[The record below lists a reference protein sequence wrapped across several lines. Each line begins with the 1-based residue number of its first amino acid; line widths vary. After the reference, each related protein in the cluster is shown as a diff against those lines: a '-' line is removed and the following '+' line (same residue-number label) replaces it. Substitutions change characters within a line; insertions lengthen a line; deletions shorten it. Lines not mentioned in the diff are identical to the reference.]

1 MKMASIQTGIEVNG
15 QFTGVIYN
23 IINEVNLVVSA
34 MCDMQESMSAD
45 IDTSGIETARNE
57 ISQTTAAL
65 DTMNEALNSQPAPVE
80 IPVRWQSEGLEVF
93 TSTGLDRFRQ
103 EVQSAD
109 AMLQQLCSTQDA
121 IARQAYNANIF
132 PPEAFR
138 NLNTMAVRIDNIRDR
153 IQQIE
158 SNPLNMG
165 TDTANAELE
174 RLRMQLNTAV
184 QRQNDLSEAMQNM
197 DVSAA
202 NTAYLRLNE
211 TVSATERYIRDGVN
225 EQGRFNR
232 EIAQGTDKAGHMR
245 SMISQV
251 VKDYTG
257 LAGIKKVISW
267 IEECTEAFDTQ
278 RNAELQL
285 MAVLANTLA
294 PNSVSKVTADT
305 SEAVAEING
314 IQDQVDSVAVSADT
328 QALTAAFNTI
338 TGKASEI
345 QSKGIYRDEVM
356 IAGAVEFSTYFSD
369 TAAIEMMM
377 DTLADYAMGMSGGG
391 ELDSAAM
398 AQYAEGLG
406 KIMSGSYDAM
416 TQKGFAFSEAQK
428 AIIEGTATQEQIIAA
443 IGEEYLDASQEVQA
457 AAAINAVIAESW
469 GGLYESMSNTP
480 EGKIIQMTNAWGEMK
495 EVVGSQL
502 YPYVI
507 LFVDAI
513 TGHWGEIQIVLGGF
527 TLGLQ
532 LIMGILSWLLGGAL
546 DFAQAVVD
554 NWSWISPIIYGIAGA
569 LAVYAGYLAIIEAI
583 EIASAAASM
592 IHALA
597 MSAKIGTTAA
607 LTGSTMA
614 ATAAQ
619 MGYNGALYGCPIV
632 WIILLIIALIAII
645 FAVCNAIAK
654 ATGAANSGIGI
665 IMGSL
670 QVADAF
676 VRNLFAALINMVIDI
691 VAVLWNYI
699 ADFANYF
706 ANVFTDP
713 TGAVARQFFDMIDC
727 VLGLLQTLASAIDT
741 LFGSSLAG
749 SVQGWRDDLEEWV
762 DNTFGQGK
770 EIVTKINGEDW
781 HIARVEYGEA
791 WDAGVQRGDKI
802 AEVIDNFSLSD
813 LFGSTNEFEPE
824 DYTPEPEP
832 KDLTDDSGI
841 NDELDGIAGDTG
853 AIRDSLDITQEEL
866 KYMRDIA
873 EQEAV
878 NRFTT
883 AEINIDMSGMQNTVS
898 SGDDLDGFI
907 GRLTNSV
914 NEAVDSMAEGV
925 HE

>member
-1 MKMASIQTGIEVNG
+1 MASIQTGIEVNG

-121 IARQAYNANIF
+121 IAKQAYNANIF

-294 PNSVSKVTADT
+294 PDSVSKVTADT

-416 TQKGFAFSEAQK
+416 TQKGFGFSEAQK

-443 IGEEYLDASQEVQA
+443 IGEEYLNASQEVQA

-513 TGHWGEIQIVLGGF
+513 TGHWGEIQTVLDGIA
-527 TLGLQ
+527 LGLQ
-532 LIMGILSWLLGGAL
+532 VVMGVLSWLLEGVL
-546 DFAQAVVD
+546 NFVQAIID
-554 NWSWISPIIYGIAGA
+554 NWSWISPIIYGIATA
-569 LAVYAGYLAIIEAI
+569 LALYAAYLMITKG
-583 EIASAAASM
+583 AAA
-592 IHALA
+592 IATIAQLAWNAA
-597 MSAKIGTTAA
+597 MSA
-607 LTGSTMA
+607 S
-614 ATAAQ
+614 
-619 MGYNGALYGCPIV
+619 PIV
-632 WIILLIIALIAII
+632 WIILLIIALVAVI

-654 ATGAANSGIGI
+654 MTGVANSGFGVICGGVNVGIQFFKNLGLTVANIVLGIGNAI
-665 IMGSL
+665 AALASNLMTAFHNAICSVQSWFYNLLSTAWTVIEEICVALNKLPFVEFDYSGISSAADDYAAKATEAAGNKEEY
-670 QVADAF
+670 QNVGDAFKEGFSTFDAFQDGWVTDAFNAGASWGDGVADA
-676 VRNLFAALINMVIDI
+676 V
-691 VAVLWNYI
+691 
-699 ADFANYF
+699 
-706 ANVFTDP
+706 
-713 TGAVARQFFDMIDC
+713 
-727 VLGLLQTLASAIDT
+727 S
-741 LFGSSLAG
+741 
-749 SVQGWRDDLEEWV
+749 
-762 DNTFGQGK
+762 
-770 EIVTKINGEDW
+770 
-781 HIARVEYGEA
+781 
-791 WDAGVQRGDKI
+791 
-802 AEVIDNFSLSD
+802 NFSLSD
-813 LFGSTNEFEPE
+813 LFGSTDVSGSEEYVP
-824 DYTPEPEP
+824 DL
-832 KDLTDDSGI
+832 KDLIDDSGI
-841 NDELDGIAGDTG
+841 SDELDGISENTG

>member
-15 QFTGVIYN
+15 QFTGAIYN

-34 MCDMQESMSAD
+34 MYDMQESMSAD

-65 DTMNEALNSQPAPVE
+65 DAMNEALNSQPAPVE
-80 IPVRWQSEGLEVF
+80 IPVRWQSESLEVF

-132 PPEAFR
+132 PPEAFQ

-153 IQQIE
+153 IRQIE

-174 RLRMQLNTAV
+174 RLRLQLNTAV
-184 QRQNDLSEAMQNM
+184 QRQNDLSEAMRNM

-202 NTAYLRLNE
+202 NTAYLRLNQ
-211 TVSATERYIRDGVN
+211 TISATERYIRDGVN
-225 EQGRFNR
+225 EQGQFNR
-232 EIAQGTDKAGHMR
+232 EIAQGTDKAGHLR

-285 MAVLANTLA
+285 MAVLANTLD
-294 PNSVSKVTADT
+294 PDSVSKVTADT

-314 IQDQVDSVAVSADT
+314 IQDQIDSVAVSADT

-391 ELDSAAM
+391 ELDSGAM

-406 KIMSGSYDAM
+406 RIMSGSYDAM

-513 TGHWGEIQIVLGGF
+513 TGHWGAIQTVLGGF

-532 LIMGILSWLLGGAL
+532 FIMGILSWLLGGAL
-546 DFAQAVVD
+546 DFVQAVVD

-569 LAVYAGYLAIIEAI
+569 LAVYYGWLALVEGA
-583 EIASAAASM
+583 ELAAAAAQGAST
-592 IHALA
+592 LA
-597 MSAKIGTTAA
+597 KMLAVPVYAA
-607 LTGSTMA
+607 LTGTTMA
-614 ATAAQ
+614 ETAAQ
-619 MGYNGALYGCPIV
+619 MGLNSAMYACPVV
-632 WIILLIIALIAII
+632 WIIILIIALVA
-645 FAVCNAIAK
+645 ALVALCSWIAK

-676 VRNLFAALINMVIDI
+676 VRNLFAALINIVIDI

-713 TGAVARQFFDMIDC
+713 TGAVARLFFDMVDC

-770 EIVTKINGEDW
+770 EIVTRINGEDW
-781 HIARVEYGEA
+781 HIDRVEYGEA
-791 WDAGVQRGDKI
+791 WDAGVQRGDNI
-802 AEVIDNFSLSD
+802 AEIIDNFSLSD
-813 LFGSTNEFEPE
+813 LFGTTDESGSE
-824 DYTPEPEP
+824 DYGPNL

-841 NDELDGIAGDTG
+841 NDELDGISENTG

-883 AEINIDMSGMQNTVS
+883 AEISIDMSGMQNTVN

>member
-1 MKMASIQTGIEVNG
+1 
-15 QFTGVIYN
+15 
-23 IINEVNLVVSA
+23 
-34 MCDMQESMSAD
+34 
-45 IDTSGIETARNE
+45 
-57 ISQTTAAL
+57 
-65 DTMNEALNSQPAPVE
+65 
-80 IPVRWQSEGLEVF
+80 
-93 TSTGLDRFRQ
+93 
-103 EVQSAD
+103 
-109 AMLQQLCSTQDA
+109 
-121 IARQAYNANIF
+121 
-132 PPEAFR
+132 
-138 NLNTMAVRIDNIRDR
+138 
-153 IQQIE
+153 
-158 SNPLNMG
+158 
-165 TDTANAELE
+165 
-174 RLRMQLNTAV
+174 MQLNTAV
-184 QRQNDLSEAMQNM
+184 QRQNDLSEAMRNM

-202 NTAYLRLNE
+202 NTAYLRLNQ
-211 TVSATERYIRDGVN
+211 TISATERYIRDGVN
-225 EQGRFNR
+225 EQGQFNR
-232 EIAQGTDKAGHMR
+232 EIAQGTDKAGHLR

-285 MAVLANTLA
+285 MAVLANTLD
-294 PNSVSKVTADT
+294 PDSVSKVTADT

-314 IQDQVDSVAVSADT
+314 IQDQIDSVAVSADT

-391 ELDSAAM
+391 ELDSGAM

-513 TGHWGEIQIVLGGF
+513 TGHWGAIQTVLGGF

-532 LIMGILSWLLGGAL
+532 FIMGILSWLLGGAL
-546 DFAQAVVD
+546 DFVQAVVD
-554 NWSWISPIIYGIAGA
+554 NWSWISPIIYGIVAA
-569 LAVYAGYLAIIEAI
+569 LAVYGAYLAITEGL
-583 EIASAAASM
+583 EFASAATAG
-592 IHALA
+592 AVAVGKGLLA
-597 MSAKIGTTAA
+597 
-607 LTGSTMA
+607 A
-614 ATAAQ
+614 ATMIATGATWAETTAQ
-619 MGYNGALYGCPIV
+619 MGLNSAMYACPVV
-632 WIILLIIALIAII
+632 WIIILIIALVA
-645 FAVCNAIAK
+645 ALVALCSWIAK

-676 VRNLFAALINMVIDI
+676 VRNLFAALINIVIDI

-713 TGAVARQFFDMIDC
+713 TGAVAR
-727 VLGLLQTLASAIDT
+727 
-741 LFGSSLAG
+741 LF
-749 SVQGWRDDLEEWV
+749 
-762 DNTFGQGK
+762 
-770 EIVTKINGEDW
+770 
-781 HIARVEYGEA
+781 
-791 WDAGVQRGDKI
+791 
-802 AEVIDNFSLSD
+802 
-813 LFGSTNEFEPE
+813 
-824 DYTPEPEP
+824 
-832 KDLTDDSGI
+832 
-841 NDELDGIAGDTG
+841 
-853 AIRDSLDITQEEL
+853 
-866 KYMRDIA
+866 
-873 EQEAV
+873 
-878 NRFTT
+878 
-883 AEINIDMSGMQNTVS
+883 
-898 SGDDLDGFI
+898 
-907 GRLTNSV
+907 
-914 NEAVDSMAEGV
+914 
-925 HE
+925 

>member
-15 QFTGVIYN
+15 QFTGAIYN

-34 MCDMQESMSAD
+34 MYDMQESMSAD

-65 DTMNEALNSQPAPVE
+65 DAMNEALNSQPAPVE
-80 IPVRWQSEGLEVF
+80 IPVRWQSESLEVF

-132 PPEAFR
+132 PPEAFQ

-153 IQQIE
+153 IRQIE

-174 RLRMQLNTAV
+174 RLRLQLNTAV
-184 QRQNDLSEAMQNM
+184 QRQNDLSEAMRNI

-202 NTAYLRLNE
+202 NTAYLRLNQ
-211 TVSATERYIRDGVN
+211 TISATERYIRDGVN
-225 EQGRFNR
+225 EQGQFNR
-232 EIAQGTDKAGHMR
+232 EIAQGTDKAGHLR

-285 MAVLANTLA
+285 MAVLANTLD
-294 PNSVSKVTADT
+294 PDSVSKVTADT

-314 IQDQVDSVAVSADT
+314 IQDQIDSVAVSADT

-391 ELDSAAM
+391 ELDSGAM

-513 TGHWGEIQIVLGGF
+513 TGHWGAIQTVLGGF

-532 LIMGILSWLLGGAL
+532 FIMGILSWLLGGAL
-546 DFAQAVVD
+546 DFVQAVVD
-554 NWSWISPIIYGIAGA
+554 NWSWISPIIYGIVAA
-569 LAVYAGYLAIIEAI
+569 LAVYGAYLAITEGL
-583 EIASAAASM
+583 EFASAATAG
-592 IHALA
+592 AVAVGKGLLA
-597 MSAKIGTTAA
+597 
-607 LTGSTMA
+607 A
-614 ATAAQ
+614 ATMIATGATWAETTAQ
-619 MGYNGALYGCPIV
+619 MGLNSAMYACPVV
-632 WIILLIIALIAII
+632 WIIILIIALVA
-645 FAVCNAIAK
+645 ALVVLCSWIAK

-676 VRNLFAALINMVIDI
+676 VRNLFVALINIVIDI

-713 TGAVARQFFDMIDC
+713 TGAVARLFFDMVDC

-781 HIARVEYGEA
+781 HISRVEYGEA
-791 WDAGVQRGDKI
+791 WDAGVRRGDKI
-802 AEVIDNFSLSD
+802 AEAIDNFSLSD
-813 LFGSTNEFEPE
+813 LFGSTNEFDPE
-824 DYTPEPEP
+824 DYGPNL

-841 NDELDGIAGDTG
+841 NDELDGISENTG

-883 AEINIDMSGMQNTVS
+883 AEISIDMSGMQNTVN

-907 GRLTNSV
+907 SRLTNSV